1 MTSSTILKAAVPPEA
16 VLEFIE
22 PGADIIMPNANG
34 EPVEL
39 VDTLELHAGELQ
51 GVRIHQ
57 MHALRERRYIAAN
70 SAIACD
76 TCRTSWRRPR
86 GRPIKPAN
94 AS

>member
-57 MHALRERRYIAAN
+57 MHALRERRYISGEFA
-70 SAIACD
+70 
-76 TCRTSWRRPR
+76 
-86 GRPIKPAN
+86 GMLE
-94 AS
+94 